1 MWYKIKSNISNKSR
15 KLYQT
20 SRKALRYM
28 GLNNKDLQEKFP
40 LRRFGNK
47 QTSIQ
52 TSLEGKITFVKK
64 RKFKFKEQKWKSSR
78 LLQLYSAY
86 E

>member
-47 QTSIQ
+47 R
-52 TSLEGKITFVKK
+52 LFKRVWKVK
-64 RKFKFKEQKWKSSR
+64 
-78 LLQLYSAY
+78 
-86 E
+86 